1 MGALQPFGEVSQL
14 DVMLHADVR
23 DGNFDDALLESGD
36 PVVAAEG
43 GQALGDSFVE
53 SFGGHV
59 HGVGYAF
66 QVLDGDAA
74 RTSRHERKVSYSLF
88 LRHKKPRMES
98 AARC

>member
-1 MGALQPFGEVSQL
+1 MGALQPFGEVNQL
-14 DVMLHADVR
+14 DVMLHADAR

-36 PVVAAEG
+36 PVMAAEG
-43 GQALGDSFVE
+43 GQSLGDSFVE

-74 RTSRHERKVSYSLF
+74 RTSRHKRKATIFAFSS
-88 LRHKKPRMES
+88 P
-98 AARC
+98 